1 MRAVVA
7 AAHAVVALGDADDIG
22 ATTTTHS
29 EAEAAAI
36 ASVGRARIAVAEAV
50 LAVDRARRDTTG
62 TPAVAG
68 HPLRAVV

>member
-36 ASVGRARIAVAEAV
+36 ASVGQGPH
-50 LAVDRARRDTTG
+50 RRRRG
-62 TPAVAG
+62 CAG
-68 HPLRAVV
+68 RRQRPT